1 MVKRIGVIALLLVMF
16 PTIAF
21 AQVNSG
27 ESNVVGKGVVHT
39 GLKTTPVTEPGWV
52 YIEAIPSSGVNGM
65 RLIKYTEDLNN
76 PKVVETK
83 DFAVSEK
90 NKRLDILCQGQYK
103 VEFYI
108 GGREKGSSRIYVIGP
123 EAVCDKD
130 EPYYSFG
137 GSEKPIPTDPPTGGD
152 GGGDDGNGGNDGGG
166 SGDGSGNDG
175 SDGDGS
181 GDDGSNGSGGND
193 GGSNGSGDGSG
204 NGDGSGGS
212 GGGCDSCAILEC
224 PGWSDYMD
232 KLDDIKKAIP
242 AAPNWD
248 KVADTF
254 RDSIAPKI
262 KSDLSDVL
270 GKAPTPPAAPSKP
283 SKPSKPNDLDDNGIK
298 APEGNEIPKGGD
310 FDQDKIKNEAPK
322 IEEREDPT
330 GGFEIN
336 NPIDSLPSQDEF
348 KDNVPDEGEAKLPED
363 PEELENKAP
372 IPPEKE
378 NEAPVPDEKENAAP
392 KPDEEP
398 NKAPSPSE
406 GENKAPT
413 PTEDPTPA
421 PKPDESEN
429 KAPTPS
435 DGGATAPV
443 PGGGSWEGGNSW
455 PMPGTNGGGSA
466 PIPGGSSGSA
476 PIPRESGNPPLPK

>member
-1 MVKRIGVIALLLVMF
+1 MLKKIGVIALLLVLF
-16 PTIAF
+16 PATVF
-21 AQVNSG
+21 AAVNSG
-27 ESNVVGKGVVHT
+27 ESNVIGKGVVHT
-39 GLKTTPVTEPGWV
+39 GLKTIPVSEPGWV

-65 RLIKYTEDLNN
+65 RLIKYTEDTNN

-108 GGREKGSSRIYVIGP
+108 GGREMGSSRIYVIGK

-130 EPYYSFG
+130 EPYYKFG
-137 GSEKPIPTDPPTGGD
+137 GPEKPIPKDPPGGGD

-166 SGDGSGNDG
+166 SDGDGSGNDG
-175 SDGDGS
+175 SDGNGS

-193 GGSNGSGDGSG
+193 GGSNGGGDGSG

-212 GGGCDSCAILEC
+212 GGDCDSCGILDC

-248 KVADTF
+248 KVADKF

-262 KSDLSDVL
+262 KKDLQDVL
-270 GKAPTPPAAPSKP
+270 GRAPTPPAAPAKP
-283 SKPSKPNDLDDNGIK
+283 SKPSKPNKLDDNGLK
-298 APEGNEIPKGGD
+298 APEGKEIPKGGE
-310 FDQDKIKNEAPK
+310 FDQDKIKSEAPK
-322 IEEREDPT
+322 IKEREDPT

-336 NPIDSLPSQDEF
+336 NPIDALPSQDEF
-348 KDNVPDEGEAKLPED
+348 KDNVPDEGEAELPED

-372 IPPEKE
+372 TPPEKD
-378 NEAPVPDEKENAAP
+378 NEAPTPDEKENSAP
-392 KPDEEP
+392 EPDEEA

-406 GENKAPT
+406 GENEAPT
-413 PTEDPTPA
+413 PTEKPSPA
-421 PKPDESEN
+421 PKPDEGNN
-429 KAPTPS
+429 KAPVPDDS
-435 DGGATAPV
+435 GGSAPV
-443 PGGGSWEGGNSW
+443 PGGGEWEGGW
-455 PMPGTNGGGSA
+455 PMPGTDGGGSA
-466 PIPGGSSGSA
+466 PIPDGSSGGA
-476 PIPRESGNPPLPK
+476 PIPKESGNPPLPK